1 MNTIVIIYNHRLDE
15 NIIKDII
22 YKKDI
27 DSAIIEFNKTYNEHI
42 RKMTLEEY
50 QEYHNNAFRYDYNI
64 LFIYE

>member
-1 MNTIVIIYNHRLDE
+1 MNTIVILYNHRLDE

-22 YKKDI
+22 YEKDI
-27 DSAIIEFNKTYNEHI
+27 DSAIIEFNKTYNENI

-50 QEYHNNAFRYDYNI
+50 KEYHNNAFSYDYNI